1 MMQMIGQGAYG
12 QVFKA
17 RHIPTGKIC
26 AVKKLFTQDI
36 ESKDLID
43 FCREVGVLAKCDNLF
58 LVPFYGWKPTIPLLI
73 VTEYIPNGSLFGAL
87 RHRKGAP
94 SLTPTQKTI
103 IALGICKGMAS
114 LHAMGII
121 HRDLK
126 SLNILLDKK
135 LFPRICDFGTS
146 RLTSESNLM
155 TKNVGTP
162 HWMAPESFVS
172 TDYTNK
178 VDVYAFGIMMW
189 EMLTETAP
197 FQGKDGIQI
206 AIAVSQNQERP
217 AFPDKTPKELKQ
229 FINALWNQDPNN
241 RPTFEQAYNAIASKK
256 VMFPGT
262 EPAAIDYVINEIKDD
277 QIIRSEIRGAR
288 EPPLKYNKAQVIS
301 AQANR
306 KRNNTVLSTKRP
318 PPMIKSVSNVLEV
331 PRFDDI
337 LNFSIPNYQ
346 KNFTLCMQ
354 NLTPENA
361 PKFFHMLVRCFSP
374 TTPKNISEIVV
385 ENLNQLI
392 RSNANYFNLFIENDL
407 LHHLPINSEKSVKYT
422 FEIALFVVTQ
432 RPTLIDKPF
441 VRYISP
447 FINHE
452 YADKTLR
459 ILYPIVQMFD
469 RLSNGWIASDHL
481 IKASTNFFNTSPVL
495 YLQMLY
501 YLMSNYSQFNNARFE
516 YIIPIFNNYI
526 ANSTSSQVIINV
538 YSLMIMFYS
547 PKYNIDPNI
556 ILKHLQNPE
565 TTTITLSFLIKQ
577 KSIHL
582 TKEIMSY
589 LLALLPSNQNAYYT
603 ILCQC
608 DRTKSGDSLLANGGQ
623 WILNG
628 KMSVKQVV
636 NLLLVL
642 LVFSELRPI
651 ISSFNEIPMFLSQLM
666 HSNDIKMIE
675 VASSIIVKLVSTPMD
690 LHKYEQN
697 GFFTNYQQT
706 VMKLNDKE
714 SLSTCFFMI
723 DTLSRIGLI
732 SEFLG
737 LVEYFV
743 EFLKTNNC
751 YTLSVL
757 STLCSLSQ
765 YPQTQSILRNTNC
778 AKYIEDLAGIQQYL
792 PYINIL
798 RKIIQ

>member
-12 QVFKA
+12 QVFRAK
-17 RHIPTGKIC
+17 HIPTGKIC
-26 AVKKLFTQDI
+26 AVKKLFTEDI
-36 ESKDLID
+36 ESKELVD
-43 FCREVGVLAKCDNLF
+43 FCREVEVLAQCDDLF
-58 LVPFYGWKPTIPLLI
+58 LVPFYGWKPSIPLLI

-114 LHAMGII
+114 LHSMGII

-135 LFPRICDFGTS
+135 LFPKICDFGTS

-172 TDYTNK
+172 TNYTNK

-217 AFPDKTPKELKQ
+217 AFPENTPSEIKQ
-229 FINALWNQDPNN
+229 FINALWNQDPNK
-241 RPTFEQAYNAIASKK
+241 RPTFEQAYNAIATKK

-277 QIIRSEIRGAR
+277 QIIRAEIRGKR

-301 AQANR
+301 SQANR
-306 KRNNTVLSTKRP
+306 SRNNSIRS
-318 PPMIKSVSNVLEV
+318 KSSQMSKSSAGEFLDSPNY
-331 PRFDDI
+331 DDI
-337 LNFSIPNYQ
+337 VNFSNPNYEN
-346 KNFTLCMQ
+346 NFKLCIQ
-354 NLTPENA
+354 NLTTEVA
-361 PKFFHMLVRCFSP
+361 PRFFQSLLRCFSP
-374 TTPKNISEIVV
+374 TTPKSITEFVV

-392 RSNANYFNLFIENDL
+392 RSNANYFNMFIEYDL

-422 FEIALFVVTQ
+422 FEITLFVVTQ

-469 RLSNGWIASDHL
+469 RLSNGWTASDHL
-481 IKASTNFFNTSPVL
+481 IKTSMNFFNTSPIL

-501 YLMSNYSQFNNARFE
+501 YLMANFSQFNNARFE
-516 YIIPIFNNYI
+516 YVVPVFNSYI
-526 ANSTSSQVIINV
+526 SNATSPQLITNI

-547 PKYNIDPNI
+547 PKYTIDPNI

-589 LLALLPSNQNAYYT
+589 LLSLLPHNQNAYYV

-608 DRTKSGDSLLANGGQ
+608 DRTQSGDSLIANGSQ

-628 KMSVKQVV
+628 QMTAKQVMH
-636 NLLLVL
+636 LLLVL
-642 LVFSELRPI
+642 LVFPELRST
-651 ISSFNEIPMFLSQLM
+651 ISTFPEIPIFLSQLM
-666 HSNDIKMIE
+666 HSNDTKMIE
-675 VASSIIVKLVSTPMD
+675 TASSIIVKLVSTPQE
-690 LHKYEQN
+690 LSQYEKA

-706 VMKLNDKE
+706 VAMLNDKE

-732 SEFLG
+732 SEFLR
-737 LVEYFV
+737 LIDYFV

-757 STLCSLSQ
+757 SMLCSLCQ
-765 YPQTQSILRNTNC
+765 YNQTKAILKNTSC
-778 AKYIEDLAGIQQYL
+778 SKYIVELGNIPQYAPYLA
-792 PYINIL
+792 IL
-798 RKIIQ
+798 KNCLQ